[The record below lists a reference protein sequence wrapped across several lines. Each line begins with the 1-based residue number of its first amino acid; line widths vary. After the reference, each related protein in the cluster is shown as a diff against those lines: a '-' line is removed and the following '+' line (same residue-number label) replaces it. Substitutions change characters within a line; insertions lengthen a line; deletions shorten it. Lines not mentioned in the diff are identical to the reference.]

1 MLSKCSTGETIP
13 GNAIPVS
20 NVFLSLQKVK
30 QPKDRMTYLEQIDK
44 GKKQFDPVES
54 QCPKTNSFCAQR
66 RGVQF
71 TIAIILKFALAT
83 MFLKSG
89 IFEKQKHYYD
99 G

>member
-1 MLSKCSTGETIP
+1 MTGETLP

-54 QCPKTNSFCAQR
+54 QCPKVNSFCIQR
-66 RGVQF
+66 GCSIF
-71 TIAIILKFALAT
+71 ICNNIEFPLAT
-83 MFLKSG
+83 IQSF
-89 IFEKQKHYYD
+89 
-99 G
+99 

>member
-1 MLSKCSTGETIP
+1 MTGETLP

-54 QCPKTNSFCAQR
+54 QCSKVNSFCIQR
-66 RGVQF
+66 GCSIYNYNDIEVCTCYN
-71 TIAIILKFALAT
+71 TI
-83 MFLKSG
+83 FLKNG
-89 IFEKQKHYYD
+89 ILFEKEKHY
-99 G
+99 

>member
-1 MLSKCSTGETIP
+1 MLSKCMTGETLP

-54 QCPKTNSFCAQR
+54 QCPKANSVCIQR
-66 RGVQF
+66 GGVQF
-71 TIAIILKFALAT
+71 IAIILGFAIAT
-83 MFLKSG
+83 IQF
-89 IFEKQKHYYD
+89 Y
-99 G
+99 